1 MPHLDLE
8 LVANAS
14 YAILLLSYIM
24 RDILWLRVLSVVS
37 LGLEIPYFF
46 FQPDPLWAGIG
57 WDVAFIAVNVYWIAI
72 LVYERR
78 PVHFTA
84 EQKRLWQTA
93 LHRLKPRHAR
103 ALFKLGTTKSL
114 APNDTVITLGRKMD
128 EVVLIVD
135 GKVKLRINDKTVEE
149 LGPGHFLGTPAF
161 MDEDHSFLAIT
172 TVVAVE
178 PTRVVTWKHDELQ
191 KLLENDNE
199 LSMAI
204 EATMGLDLA
213 SLVRR
218 AWKREAMAG

>member
-14 YAILLLSYIM
+14 YAILLASYIM
-24 RDILWLRVLSVVS
+24 RDILWLRLLTVVS
-37 LGLEIPYFF
+37 LGFEIPYFF

-78 PVHFTA
+78 PVHFTP

-93 LHRLKPRHAR
+93 LHRLKPRHVR
-103 ALFKLGTTKSL
+103 TLFKRGTVKSL
-114 APNDTVITLGRKMD
+114 APNDMVVTSGGKMD
-128 EVVLIVD
+128 EVILIAD
-135 GKVKLRINDKTVEE
+135 GKVKVRINDKTVEE

-161 MDEDHSFLAIT
+161 LDEDHDFPAFT

-178 PTRVVTWKHDELQ
+178 PTRIVTWKHGELE

-199 LSMAI
+199 LTMAI
-204 EATMGLDLA
+204 EATMGLDLVN
-213 SLVRR
+213 LVRR
-218 AWKREAMAG
+218 AWKREAMTG